1 MSIKKL
7 KTKKGREQSGLFI
20 VEGEKFV
27 SEIPENWIIRQ
38 YAMSQRFVD
47 THDISIYKKRAR
59 CDIVRDSIFDS
70 LSDTVSPQ
78 GILAVCEK
86 KHWELNNELFKNNS
100 FFLLGENLNDP
111 GNIGTLIRT
120 AAAANAEG
128 VVLVNSGEIYNPK
141 VIRASAGAVFRIPII
156 INLTLKEA
164 VTILKAQDTQI
175 YATHPNPSGA
185 VFPYSLNLTKRFC
198 LLIGNESHGIS
209 NEAKTIADALVSL
222 PMSEAVE
229 SLNASTAG
237 SILLYEAV
245 RQRLEKSEI
254 II

>member
-1 MSIKKL
+1 MSIKEL
-7 KTKKGREQSGLFI
+7 KTKKGREKSGLFI

-47 THDISIYKKRAR
+47 THNIAMYKKRAR
-59 CDIVRDSIFDS
+59 CEIVRDSIFEN

-86 KHWELNNELFKNNS
+86 KHWMFNDELLKSNS
-100 FFLLGENLNDP
+100 FFLMGENLNDP

-120 AAAANAEG
+120 ATAANAEG
-128 VVLVNSGEIYNPK
+128 VILITSGEIYNPK
-141 VIRASAGAVFRIPII
+141 VIRASAGAIFRLPII
-156 INLTLKEA
+156 TNCTLKEA
-164 VTILKAQDTQI
+164 VEILKAHAVQI
-175 YATHPNPSGA
+175 YATHPNPKGA
-185 VFPYSLNLTKRFC
+185 VFPYSLDLTKRFC

-209 NEAKTIADALVSL
+209 EEAKILADALISL
-222 PMSEAVE
+222 PMYKAVE

-245 RQRLEKSEI
+245 RQRLE
-254 II
+254 